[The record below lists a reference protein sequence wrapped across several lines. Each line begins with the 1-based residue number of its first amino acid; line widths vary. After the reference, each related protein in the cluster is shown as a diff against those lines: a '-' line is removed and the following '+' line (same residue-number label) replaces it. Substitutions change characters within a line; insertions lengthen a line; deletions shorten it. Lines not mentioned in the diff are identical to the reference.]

1 MFFGALPIGG
11 EETALPLF
19 LWIFILEAA
28 IVAGVGAW
36 ITILT
41 GVVLTS
47 FFVPNMLRKGTVD
60 MLVVKPIHR
69 VTLLVYKYI
78 GGLTFI
84 FLNTVLA
91 IGGVWLALGLRSGQW
106 PTGFLVMIL
115 VITFFFAILYSVS
128 TLAGVLTRSP
138 VVAIAMTC
146 VAWLVLFLV
155 GLGYNHFEQARQS
168 DEEFVRLQQ
177 KQEKE
182 LGGVPL
188 PQAPPG
194 QTGPSMDGAG
204 PPTHRDLSY
213 QGWFAHVVY
222 RAPLCAAAHRGHR
235 QTLRPAVAARS

>member
-1 MFFGALPIGG
+1 
-11 EETALPLF
+11 
-19 LWIFILEAA
+19 
-28 IVAGVGAW
+28 
-36 ITILT
+36 
-41 GVVLTS
+41 
-47 FFVPNMLRKGTVD
+47 MLRKGTVD

-222 RAPLCAAAHRGHR
+222 ALHYVLPRTADIDKLSDQLLLRDLTFASLAGEKKQADAPIAWVQSLTVSFAFI
-235 QTLRPAVAARS
+235 AVMLGIACWWFATKDY